1 MSQDT
6 TESDRIVAKTNP
18 ATVNGELLAANAS
31 LPVLRDSRIAVPND
45 VSCVST
51 TKNHNTKKHSN
62 MDLNAYILAMAIAG
76 VPRHQKNRQTVP
88 EPEFKPFDL
97 RYLRG
102 LPACKHHST
111 RRIGRQGKA
120 QNNVSET
127 LPV

>member
-18 ATVNGELLAANAS
+18 ATVNGELPAANAS
-31 LPVLRDSRIAVPND
+31 LPVLRDSRIAVPNG
-45 VSCVST
+45 VSCVLTS
-51 TKNHNTKKHSN
+51 KNHNWEKHST

-76 VPRHQKNRQTVP
+76 VPRRQKNRQTVP

-102 LPACKHHST
+102 LPAVNTSQPDT
-111 RRIGRQGKA
+111 WPPGKGA
-120 QNNVSET
+120 EQCI
-127 LPV
+127 